1 MLTLDQC
8 RKSSV
13 SDVANVGVNT
23 PAFSDIINEVTQRL
37 MQRGDWVGTLTPI
50 VLCTYAGCVVWPRY
64 VGNIRA
70 INVCGKLVP
79 VHNQWFDFLE
89 SKRNGAW
96 LGLRGARCNMI
107 QQPRVCTF
115 SDIWGEGRTIRLYH
129 QAAADIGKT
138 VQIFGVDN
146 NGQPLQTSSA
156 NGTVIVDGITLT
168 MQLPYA
174 ETPTFVRRIDRV
186 IKDETLM
193 GVSLFAWNAAQ
204 SQLEPVATYDASETD
219 PSYAKSNLHLPCGL
233 NGGNMTT
240 KPVVA
245 LVKLEFIPVKAGTD
259 IVLINNVGALKLG
272 TMALKYENSGEID
285 TAEKYWNRAVAEMN
299 FQLKDA
305 IPDEQIPADVGPL
318 CGTGVGFQ
326 KCF

>member
-1 MLTLDQC
+1 MLTLAQC
-8 RKSSV
+8 RKSSIT
-13 SDVANVGVNT
+13 DVANVGPT
-23 PAFSDIINEVTQRL
+23 TQEFSDIVNEVTQRL
-37 MQRGDWVGTLTPI
+37 MQRGDWVGTLTP
-50 VLCTYAGCVVWPRY
+50 VTLCTYGGCVVWPRY
-64 VGNIRA
+64 VGEVRA
-70 INVCGKLVP
+70 INVCNKLVP
-79 VHNQWFDFLE
+79 IHNQWFDYLE

-96 LGLRGARCNMI
+96 RGWVGVRCNMI
-107 QQPRVCTF
+107 QQPKVCTF

-186 IKDETLM
+186 IKDPTLM

-204 SQLEPVATYDASETD
+204 SQLEPVGTYEASETE
-219 PSYAKSNLHLPCGL
+219 PSYEKDQLHLPCCFG
-233 NGGNMTT
+233 NGSMQS

-245 LVKLEFIPVKAGTD
+245 LVKLAFIPVSAGTD
-259 IVLINNVGALKLG
+259 LVLVNNVGALKLA

-285 TAEKYWNRAVAEMN
+285 TAEKYWNRAIAELN

-305 IPDEQIPADVGPL
+305 IPDEQIPADIGPL
-318 CGTGVGFQ
+318 CNTGIGFQ